1 MWRIRVRA
9 LSFWGMTGAV
19 VEHECTGRVVVS
31 CWFSVLS
38 AYTERAGWDGVTG
51 VIRARGCNSCGV
63 ERDSLTLFGL
73 GGPQFLVV
81 GFFRVTGVAVV
92 ICFHFATAM

>member
-1 MWRIRVRA
+1 MWRIRVLA

-38 AYTERAGWDGVTG
+38 AYTERAGWDRVTR
-51 VIRARGCNSCGV
+51 VIWARGWNSCSV
-63 ERDSLTLFGL
+63 ERDSLT
-73 GGPQFLVV
+73 
-81 GFFRVTGVAVV
+81 VTLIG
-92 ICFHFATAM
+92 